1 MLTEQTKF
9 NWPTALYQQQ
19 LSESVKLNLKAMN
32 RIMLFLVL
40 VSPLSLLAQDPEA
53 KLKEMKIE
61 LFTPPAPMANYVRA
75 VRTGN
80 LVYLAGHGPTK
91 ADGTN
96 IQGKVGKDL
105 SVEEG
110 YMAARQVGIAML
122 STLKA
127 EIGDLKKV
135 KRIVKVLGMVN
146 CTETF
151 TDQPKVINGFSD
163 LMVAVFGPKG
173 MHARSAV
180 GMNSLPSNIAVEV
193 EMIVEVE

>member
-1 MLTEQTKF
+1 
-9 NWPTALYQQQ
+9 
-19 LSESVKLNLKAMN
+19 
-32 RIMLFLVL
+32 
-40 VSPLSLLAQDPEA
+40 
-53 KLKEMKIE
+53 MKID

-91 ADGTN
+91 ADGSN
-96 IQGKVGKDL
+96 IQGKVGKDMT
-105 SVEEG
+105 VEEG

-127 EIGDLKKV
+127 EVGDLKKV

-180 GMNSLPSNIAVEV
+180 GMISLPSNIAVEV